1 MGVLINFIIYT
12 TVIFFFLNNK
22 YKWGIKIYGEK

>member
-12 TVIFFFLNNK
+12 TVIFFLNNK